1 MKYFLVDGT
10 VIADHMDADAQANN
24 GLLWMAIC
32 LGMATDGL
40 EKPLMDRGL
49 GVVYGYSQSVTFVGD
64 YTFEA
69 AFFDSLLGGST
80 VSEAIHDMKTVCGAW
95 DCSPQ
100 ICQANGM
107 PANYQMTTLEAAQR
121 GRAAFPV
128 VVSADDTY
136 PGHGNVDALQN
147 VNSGWA
153 LLDRY
158 ALTADTDT
166 PEYGSVTQRGM
177 TITANANTGY
187 YASGYT
193 VTPEG
198 AATVRQDGDTFRV
211 SALRQDC
218 KVTIHFAAKTPATV
232 HFSVPGGV
240 TQSDAAGYIGDPITL
255 PQPTGTPTAD
265 AQDYHFVGWTTEPV
279 KTPVVSTQ
287 VLRAGERYDVTSAE
301 TTLYALYQYFAT
313 PDGRTPAFSAVT
325 ADTDDWSG
333 TYVLHGGDRVLRCD
347 GTVYGAALGSTAAA
361 VPLANTGITVDA
373 DGNVSGVSGTYTVQI
388 TRVAGTEQYTIR
400 LGGAMSSVYL
410 ACRSN
415 SDQLN
420 SAVDGG
426 SSYARWLISWQ
437 DGHVVIQN
445 ARYMARSLQFCA
457 DKQYFRCVRGTE
469 TPLTLYRGEDSGLW
483 YTTLLQSAHVHQYVE
498 SACQAATCT
507 EPGWVEYACTACG
520 STYRDTLNPLGH
532 AFRDKAS
539 AVCAQAA
546 TCTEPAQYFVQCDRC
561 DAVSETLTVAAG
573 DSLGHSYDR
582 NGACVRCGALMP
594 VTPFDDVP
602 EDTYYND
609 AVYWA
614 VRRGITS
621 GVGGNRFAP
630 DETCTRAQI
639 VTFLWNVAGN
649 PEPKSLTV
657 PFADVSADAYY
668 YKALCWATE
677 NEITYGTSDTTFSPD
692 GIVTRSQAVALMWR
706 VAGSPDASAGETF
719 TDVPADAYYAA
730 AVRWA
735 VANDI
740 TAGTGGNRFSPL
752 APCTRAQIVALLYN
766 QLHA

>member
-1 MKYFLVDGT
+1 M
-10 VIADHMDADAQANN
+10 
-24 GLLWMAIC
+24 
-32 LGMATDGL
+32 
-40 EKPLMDRGL
+40 
-49 GVVYGYSQSVTFVGD
+49 
-64 YTFEA
+64 
-69 AFFDSLLGGST
+69 
-80 VSEAIHDMKTVCGAW
+80 
-95 DCSPQ
+95 
-100 ICQANGM
+100 
-107 PANYQMTTLEAAQR
+107 
-121 GRAAFPV
+121 
-128 VVSADDTY
+128 
-136 PGHGNVDALQN
+136 
-147 VNSGWA
+147 
-153 LLDRY
+153 
-158 ALTADTDT
+158 
-166 PEYGSVTQRGM
+166 
-177 TITANANTGY
+177 
-187 YASGYT
+187 
-193 VTPEG
+193 
-198 AATVRQDGDTFRV
+198 
-211 SALRQDC
+211 
-218 KVTIHFAAKTPATV
+218 
-232 HFSVPGGV
+232 
-240 TQSDAAGYIGDPITL
+240 
-255 PQPTGTPTAD
+255 
-265 AQDYHFVGWTTEPV
+265 
-279 KTPVVSTQ
+279 
-287 VLRAGERYDVTSAE
+287 
-301 TTLYALYQYFAT
+301 
-313 PDGRTPAFSAVT
+313 
-325 ADTDDWSG
+325 
-333 TYVLHGGDRVLRCD
+333 
-347 GTVYGAALGSTAAA
+347 
-361 VPLANTGITVDA
+361 
-373 DGNVSGVSGTYTVQI
+373 
-388 TRVAGTEQYTIR
+388 
-400 LGGAMSSVYL
+400 
-410 ACRSN
+410 
-415 SDQLN
+415 
-420 SAVDGG
+420 
-426 SSYARWLISWQ
+426 
-437 DGHVVIQN
+437 
-445 ARYMARSLQFCA
+445 CA
-457 DKQYFRCVRGTE
+457 
-469 TPLTLYRGEDSGLW
+469 
-483 YTTLLQSAHVHQYVE
+483 
-498 SACQAATCT
+498 QAATCT
-507 EPGWVEYACTACG
+507 EPAQYFVQCDRCDAVSE
-520 STYRDTLNPLGH
+520 TLTVVAGDPLGH
-532 AFRDKAS
+532 AFHDKAS

>member
-1 MKYFLVDGT
+1 
-10 VIADHMDADAQANN
+10 
-24 GLLWMAIC
+24 
-32 LGMATDGL
+32 
-40 EKPLMDRGL
+40 
-49 GVVYGYSQSVTFVGD
+49 
-64 YTFEA
+64 
-69 AFFDSLLGGST
+69 
-80 VSEAIHDMKTVCGAW
+80 
-95 DCSPQ
+95 
-100 ICQANGM
+100 M
-107 PANYQMTTLEAAQR
+107 PSSYQMTTLEAAQR

-333 TYVLHGGDRVLRCD
+333 TYVLRGGDSVLRCD
-347 GTVYGAALGSTAAA
+347 GAVYGAALGSATAA

-373 DGNVSGVSGTYTVQI
+373 DGNVSGVSSTYTVQI
-388 TRVAGTEQYTIR
+388 TRVPGTEQYTIR

-532 AFRDKAS
+532 AFHDKAS

-602 EDTYYND
+602 EDAYYND

-706 VAGSPDASAGETF
+706 VAGSPDASADKTF

-735 VANDI
+735 AANDI

>member
-1 MKYFLVDGT
+1 M
-10 VIADHMDADAQANN
+10 
-24 GLLWMAIC
+24 
-32 LGMATDGL
+32 
-40 EKPLMDRGL
+40 
-49 GVVYGYSQSVTFVGD
+49 
-64 YTFEA
+64 
-69 AFFDSLLGGST
+69 
-80 VSEAIHDMKTVCGAW
+80 
-95 DCSPQ
+95 
-100 ICQANGM
+100 
-107 PANYQMTTLEAAQR
+107 
-121 GRAAFPV
+121 
-128 VVSADDTY
+128 
-136 PGHGNVDALQN
+136 
-147 VNSGWA
+147 
-153 LLDRY
+153 
-158 ALTADTDT
+158 
-166 PEYGSVTQRGM
+166 
-177 TITANANTGY
+177 
-187 YASGYT
+187 
-193 VTPEG
+193 
-198 AATVRQDGDTFRV
+198 
-211 SALRQDC
+211 
-218 KVTIHFAAKTPATV
+218 
-232 HFSVPGGV
+232 
-240 TQSDAAGYIGDPITL
+240 
-255 PQPTGTPTAD
+255 
-265 AQDYHFVGWTTEPV
+265 
-279 KTPVVSTQ
+279 
-287 VLRAGERYDVTSAE
+287 
-301 TTLYALYQYFAT
+301 
-313 PDGRTPAFSAVT
+313 
-325 ADTDDWSG
+325 
-333 TYVLHGGDRVLRCD
+333 
-347 GTVYGAALGSTAAA
+347 
-361 VPLANTGITVDA
+361 
-373 DGNVSGVSGTYTVQI
+373 QI